1 MGQVRHGS
9 ATTTHAVRAAIQR
22 SQASL
27 ATLSRD
33 LGINPKTVA
42 KWRKRQ
48 TVEDLK
54 TGPREP
60 RSTILTEAE
69 EATIVAFRRHT
80 LLPLDDCLYALQ
92 PSIPH
97 LTRSA
102 LHRCLQRHGISRLPE
117 VEGDKPKRQK
127 FKRYPI
133 GFFHIDIAEVQT
145 AEGKLFLFV
154 GIDRTSKFAVIQLVD
169 KADRK
174 TAWEFLQ
181 HMLEAVP
188 YQVHTILTDNGIQ
201 FAEQPRNRNTVYSRP
216 MRFDMIC
223 EANGI
228 EHRLTK
234 PNHPWTNGQVERMNR
249 TIKDATVKR
258 FHYDDHDQLRTHL
271 SDFMA
276 AYNFARRLKTLG
288 GLTPYEYICK
298 IWTSEP
304 DRFILNPIHQMPG
317 LNTVSIRRRFCYCAG
332 GAKRSSLQKPQP
344 IQRALQNIPRCHL
357 INHLGAAFAGGIC
370 LQQGAFGGDGGQPLV
385 PIGDRQFGQAR
396 EVAGEGAGGLG
407 ARALGAVHVAR

>member
-9 ATTTHAVRAAIQR
+9 ATTTYAVRAAIQR
-22 SQASL
+22 SQASI
-27 ATLSRD
+27 AGLSRE

-48 TVEDLK
+48 TVEDQK
-54 TGPREP
+54 TGPKEP
-60 RSTILTEAE
+60 RSTVLSAE
-69 EATIVAFRRHT
+69 EEAVVIAFRCHT

-92 PSIPH
+92 PTIPH
-97 LTRSA
+97 LTRSS
-102 LHRCLQRHGISRLPE
+102 LHRCLQRHGISRLPNMD
-117 VEGDKPKRQK
+117 GDKPKKQR

-133 GFFHIDIAEVQT
+133 GFFHIDIAEVRT

-154 GIDRTSKFAVIQLVD
+154 AIDRTSKFAVAQLVE

-174 TAWEFLQ
+174 TAWEFLERL
-181 HMLEAVP
+181 LEAVP
-188 YQVHTILTDNGIQ
+188 YRIHTILTDNGIQ
-201 FAEQPRNRNTVYSRP
+201 FAEQPRNRNTAYSRQ

-258 FHYDDHDQLRTHL
+258 YHYDSHDQLRGHIA
-271 SDFMA
+271 DFLD
-276 AYNFARRLKTLG
+276 AYNCARRLKTLS

-304 DRFILNPIHQMPG
+304 DRFIVDPIHQMTG
-317 LNTVSIRRRFCYCAG
+317 LNTYVACGQIGSRIRW
-332 GAKRSSLQKPQP
+332 KRTW
-344 IQRALQNIPRCHL
+344 IR
-357 INHLGAAFAGGIC
+357 
-370 LQQGAFGGDGGQPLV
+370 
-385 PIGDRQFGQAR
+385 
-396 EVAGEGAGGLG
+396 
-407 ARALGAVHVAR
+407 